1 MRTLIIA
8 TLSLAIALAP
18 ALGCDRIPSLASP
31 LDDLLAGTTLP
42 AVELE
47 RLAKLRREIARLADG
62 GQMERAREIEEQ
74 AMRILGYRK
83 LWLKC
88 GEGTFAWAKL
98 N

>member
-1 MRTLIIA
+1 MRTLMIA

-18 ALGCDRIPSLASP
+18 ALGCDRIPSLGVP
-31 LDDLLAGTTLP
+31 LDDLLARTALP
-42 AVELE
+42 AVERA
-47 RLAKLRREIARLADG
+47 RLADLRGEIARLADD

-88 GEGTFAWAKL
+88 GAGTFAWTKPH
-98 N
+98 